1 MNSVISV
8 IIPVYK
14 VEKYLDKCLES
25 IVQQTYANLEIILVD
40 DGSPDMCPKKCDD
53 WAKKDNRIKVIHKAN
68 EGLGFARNSGLD
80 IAKGDYVTFVDSDD
94 YLANNTIEILLSIAE
109 QYQSDLV
116 EGKHVI
122 VHSNG
127 IQYASGNA
135 ASDRTVSKSDAIK
148 ELGISKELSVYSTGK
163 LYRKHIFEKIRYKP
177 LKCAEDMYIIPD
189 IIERCK
195 TISFASS
202 AIYFYYQNESS
213 IVHTKGRIERIDNL
227 KATLHM
233 ARFLLK
239 HKNIQ
244 GASAYYYSAIC
255 QYYATENDKEAYAIL
270 KDSFTKEEI
279 KLFEQYKTKK
289 MAKIMFFAKIPFAYK
304 FYRYIKK

>member
-1 MNSVISV
+1 
-8 IIPVYK
+8 
-14 VEKYLDKCLES
+14 
-25 IVQQTYANLEIILVD
+25 
-40 DGSPDMCPKKCDD
+40 
-53 WAKKDNRIKVIHKAN
+53 
-68 EGLGFARNSGLD
+68 
-80 IAKGDYVTFVDSDD
+80 
-94 YLANNTIEILLSIAE
+94 
-109 QYQSDLV
+109 
-116 EGKHVI
+116 
-122 VHSNG
+122 
-127 IQYASGNA
+127 
-135 ASDRTVSKSDAIK
+135 
-148 ELGISKELSVYSTGK
+148 
-163 LYRKHIFEKIRYKP
+163 
-177 LKCAEDMYIIPD
+177 MYIIPD

-289 MAKIMFFAKIPFAYK
+289 MAKIMFFAKIPFAVNRTMKLRDWYLSEDTLK
-304 FYRYIKK
+304 QTLLKGAIWEVVAAFAGKLRLSDEDQGRYSELVRRTIVYIREHLTACLTINAVANGVFCFPGTLTQAFRNELGVTIAQYIEDLVLQEAQWRLLDTEDTIGKISADLGFCDQFYFTRRFTKRFQITPREYRKNRTKYSR